1 MRRYNLM
8 RPILLLGIGFGVKLL
23 VTNIALLLGAAP
35 EAADN
40 YGFMAM
46 LIAVIITFTQMNKRR
61 RR

>member
-8 RPILLLGIGFGVKLL
+8 RPILLLCIGFGVKLL
-23 VTNIALLLGAAP
+23 VTNIALLFGATP

-40 YGFMAM
+40 IGFLAM